1 MKYIYYIK
9 LICLVLILEYPSF
22 SNAQSKQDTLSDWER
37 TFMPAIQMGYVAHGT
52 DQLSGGLMIQ
62 TSLEYRDISNFV
74 FRINYDDFKS
84 NLEIPFPVNPDLT
97 FTGNLSFSELIGGI
111 GYRDKVGKHIFT
123 GYIQGGIRTYGFP
136 MFTTDSLQ
144 TNLEFDTRNMGIMR
158 YSLGYEFALATKLFL
173 TVEALISHTL
183 TSKDYWADNRWSYGM
198 TLGLSAPLF

>member
-1 MKYIYYIK
+1 MKSLYYIQ
-9 LICLVLILEYPSF
+9 ITCLVLILEYPSF
-22 SNAQSKQDTLSDWER
+22 SKAQSKQDTLSDWDR
-37 TFMPAIQMGYVAHGT
+37 TFMPAIQMGYVAHST

-74 FRINYDDFKS
+74 VRINYDDFKS
-84 NLEIPFPVNPDLT
+84 NLELPFPVNPDLT

-111 GYRDKVGKHIFT
+111 GYRDEVSKHIFT

-136 MFTTDSLQ
+136 IFTMDSLQ
-144 TNLEFDTRNMGIMR
+144 TNLDFESSNVGIMR

-173 TVEALISHTL
+173 TIETLISHTL
-183 TSKDYWADNRWSYGM
+183 TSKDFWADDIWSYGI

>member
-9 LICLVLILEYPSF
+9 LTCLVLILEYPSF

-173 TVEALISHTL
+173 TVEALISHAL
-183 TSKDYWADNRWSYGM
+183 TSKDYWTDNRWSYGM